1 MVDQLDGKEALV
13 DGGSLIISN
22 SSNSNNHDLCNSS
35 NNNVITVQVSTL
47 HNFLSSLLT
56 VDQKSFCVRNWLFFF
71 QASIKFA
78 CVPLG
83 GQLSG

>member
-13 DGGSLIISN
+13 DGGSLIISS
-22 SSNSNNHDLCNSS
+22 SSNSNSNSNKHDLCNSS

-56 VDQKSFCVRNWLFFF
+56 VDQKSFCVHTWLGLF

-78 CVPLG
+78 
-83 GQLSG
+83 